1 MKLLQWNIQWGLGVD
16 GRCDLARIADE
27 VRAMGDPDVV
37 CLQELSD
44 GMPDLKDND
53 GSDQFAA
60 MAALFP
66 GFTAIEGVAVDVPG
80 LAPGARRRRFGNM
93 LLSRLP
99 VGQVMRYVLPWE
111 ADATPNMPRVMI
123 EAVVMASSGP
133 IRVMTT
139 HLEWSSVKLR
149 AAQVEG
155 IRQAH
160 RSACERVATSPSPYY
175 GPFIPQ
181 PATVSAI
188 LTGDF
193 NMQPEDPVKRAV
205 EAPYSQGVPALKD
218 AWMACHPGVPH
229 PPSFCIVDQSHSP
242 PHCCDFVFVTEN
254 LVSRIGEISYF
265 TETRSSDHQP
275 VLLTLDA

>member
-16 GRCDLARIADE
+16 QRCDLSRIAAEIRD
-27 VRAMGDPDVV
+27 MGDPDVI

-44 GMPDLKDND
+44 GMPDLTDND

-66 GFTAIEGVAVDVPG
+66 EFTAIDGVAVDVPG
-80 LAPGARRRRFGNM
+80 REPGARRRRFGNM

-99 VGQVMRYVLPWE
+99 VGQVMRYMLPWE
-111 ADATPNMPRVMI
+111 ADATPNMPRLMI
-123 EAVVMASSGP
+123 EAVVMARPGP

-139 HLEWSSVKLR
+139 HLEWSSAKLR
-149 AAQVEG
+149 AAQVNG

-160 RSACERVATSPSPYY
+160 RSACERVATPPSPYY

-181 PATVSAI
+181 TSTVSAI

-193 NMQPEDPVKRAV
+193 NMRAEDPAKIGL
-205 EAPYSQGVPALKD
+205 EAPFAPGIPALTD
-218 AWMACHPGVPH
+218 AWMAAHPGVPH

-242 PHCCDFVFVTEN
+242 PHCCDFVLVTED
-254 LVSRIGEISYF
+254 LVPRIRDIAYF
-265 TETRSSDHQP
+265 TETRASDHQP
-275 VLLTLDA
+275 VLLTLDT